1 MWQTLFGMEP
11 TRMLSGETASGSYPI
26 EAVSM
31 MDSIIAE
38 AEKAKERPL
47 LRNTTFFS

>member
-1 MWQTLFGMEP
+1 
-11 TRMLSGETASGSYPI
+11 MLSGETASGNYPI

-38 AEKAKERPL
+38 AEKTPKERRSFEILTYRQLMLQQWL
-47 LRNTTFFS
+47 LLV